1 MKRAKAVSLYVA
13 WVAVIAMIVI
23 ILGFSSQNGGD
34 SVSISEK
41 IVDKIISLLNLDD
54 TIARNEVLMENRNYL
69 FRKAM
74 HFSEYF
80 ILTLLA
86 FNALRFLK
94 LNKTKASAFAMLIAC
109 LTAISDELY
118 QRTVPG
124 RNSQIMDVLIDCSG
138 ALVAILICWLF
149 AKKNID
155 NRTSV

>member
-13 WVAVIAMIVI
+13 WAAVIAMIII
-23 ILGFSSQNGGD
+23 ILGFSNQNGGD

-41 IVDKIISLLNLDD
+41 IVDKIISLLSLMIP
-54 TIARNEVLMENRNYL
+54 IARNEVLMENRNYL

-86 FNALRFLK
+86 FNALRFFK
-94 LNKTKASAFAMLIAC
+94 LNKTKASVFAMLIAC
-109 LTAISDELY
+109 LTAIIDELY

-124 RNSQIMDVLIDCSG
+124 RNSQIMDVLIDSSG
-138 ALVAILICWLF
+138 ALVAILICWLSVRR
-149 AKKNID
+149 NID
-155 NRTSV
+155 NRTSA